1 MAGHKMQCLDFGFQY
16 TLIRNNRSKKIWG
29 RILDLAQ
36 LKFAVAALNYDINIA
51 KQFSHHYLSEMHT
64 SPYILRASSANHSKN
79 PFEYPI
85 SPLASAKGFPCSIV
99 KSFAKSSLCS
109 SQRLNH
115 FLSNI
120 DLSLTVVSFHEA
132 KAY

>member
-1 MAGHKMQCLDFGFQY
+1 MNKY
-16 TLIRNNRSKKIWG
+16 
-29 RILDLAQ
+29 
-36 LKFAVAALNYDINIA
+36 LKTIQASL
-51 KQFSHHYLSEMHT
+51 LEMHT

-85 SPLASAKGFPCSIV
+85 SPLASAKGFPCSEV

-109 SQRLNH
+109 SHRVNH

-132 KAY
+132 KAYQRMKQNYQRRLL